1 MPASSFSPAGWPPV
15 PVPRPPPSRGILTNP
30 NFQVVIHALQQ
41 RQGYESLAEPE
52 VTTTSGRQTQMRAT
66 TIQTIITSYNFQQ
79 GASASTGNTG
89 NNAVP

>member
-1 MPASSFSPAGWPPV
+1 
-15 PVPRPPPSRGILTNP
+15 
-30 NFQVVIHALQQ
+30 
-41 RQGYESLAEPE
+41 
-52 VTTTSGRQTQMRAT
+52 MRAT

>member
-1 MPASSFSPAGWPPV
+1 MVCHGRGDLSFYIHHGV
-15 PVPRPPPSRGILTNP
+15 FFGIL
-30 NFQVVIHALQQ
+30 
-41 RQGYESLAEPE
+41 
-52 VTTTSGRQTQMRAT
+52 TSGRQTQMRAT